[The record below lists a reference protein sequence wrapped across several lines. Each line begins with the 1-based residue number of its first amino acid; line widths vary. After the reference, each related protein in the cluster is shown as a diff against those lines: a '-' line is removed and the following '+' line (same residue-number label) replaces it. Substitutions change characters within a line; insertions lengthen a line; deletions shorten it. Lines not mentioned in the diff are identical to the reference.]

1 MSENKTYSKTQ
12 RIMALVA
19 VILLASLS
27 IAALVC
33 ALLPI
38 EGAGKLSFAFL
49 FAAVFLPILLWIWIW
64 LYGKTT
70 GKRTIASIKASK
82 EDDLNDI
89 LPESNCT
96 EADESIS
103 DSNCSDGNA
112 SDCNE

>member
-1 MSENKTYSKTQ
+1 MSENKKYSKKQ

-38 EGAGKLSFAFL
+38 EGAAKLSFAFL

-70 GKRTIASIKASK
+70 GKRTIASIKASNADTPDEVIRDNNNTDGDK
-82 EDDLNDI
+82 NI
-89 LPESNCT
+89 SNT
-96 EADESIS
+96 
-103 DSNCSDGNA
+103 
-112 SDCNE
+112 NE